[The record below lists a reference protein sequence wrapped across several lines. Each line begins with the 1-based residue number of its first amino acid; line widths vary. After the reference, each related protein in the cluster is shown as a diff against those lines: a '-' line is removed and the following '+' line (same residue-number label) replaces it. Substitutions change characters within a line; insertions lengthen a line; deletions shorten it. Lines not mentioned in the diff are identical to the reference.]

1 MDQRRDSQSL
11 TSAQLLDL
19 RKLRAQAIVDPRE
32 HVMSTQV
39 VSRHVGG
46 VDVHGHRSHK
56 HELVIKMQR
65 RKRKSLRK
73 FLQLNLLGERE
84 EKDERINIE
93 LERCASRLPTN
104 ECKRCKIGQSAA
116 VFVCVLRRKEMDFF
130 FFAHFSSTFIPSR
143 LHKYSERK
151 IPELLDFF
159 SVVRLIFGAYN

>member
-1 MDQRRDSQSL
+1 MEVSDRSKGSSSQSL
-11 TSAQLLDL
+11 TSAELLDL

-65 RKRKSLRK
+65 GKRKSLRK

-104 ECKRCKIGQSAA
+104 ECKRCKIGHSA
-116 VFVCVLRRKEMDFF
+116 VLVCVLRRKEMDFF

-151 IPELLDFF
+151 DSGVIGFF
-159 SVVRLIFGAYN
+159 SFA